1 MREFT
6 VVGRRVPTDEQPV
19 TPIFRMRIFARD
31 EVVARSRF
39 WYFMRKLQKLK
50 RTNGQLLECSEV
62 FEKRPTVARN
72 YGVWVKYDS
81 RTNTHNIYKEFRDV
95 TAADAAK
102 HLYADM
108 AGRHSS
114 RFSNIQIVK
123 LAEIAPKDC
132 KRVGTTTFH
141 DSKIRFPQPVRK
153 PVRSERKHRTVFK
166 ASRPTVF

>member
-1 MREFT
+1 MRQFT
-6 VVGRRVPTDEQPV
+6 VIGRAAPTEETPV
-19 TPIFRMRIFARD
+19 TPIYRMRIFARD

-50 RTNGQLLECSEV
+50 RVNGQLLECKEI
-62 FEKRPTVARN
+62 FEARPTVARN

-95 TAADAAK
+95 SAVDAAK
-102 HLYADM
+102 HLYSDM

-123 LAEIAPKDC
+123 LAEISASEC
-132 KRVGTTTFH
+132 KRPTTTAFH
-141 DSKIRFPQPVRK
+141 KSNLRFPQPIRK
-153 PVRSERKHRTVFK
+153 PVRTEKKHRTVFQ
-166 ASRPTVF
+166 ASRPKIF